1 MTTII
6 KHIGLDDTDST
17 RRGCT
22 TYIAALLVEKLTKLG
37 ATFIDYPSLVR
48 LNPNVPWKTRGNG
61 ALCLR
66 ISHDGALELRLK
78 ETVVST
84 VEQHSDLENEGTDPG
99 VVFFNSAR
107 MPREM
112 QDFAQNTITGIS
124 NIKEAVKLLRKYGG
138 EAVAF
143 KDGRG
148 IIGALAAVGETF
160 QSDHTFEIIAYRMP
174 ENYGTT
180 RRVNETS
187 IFEMDKATK
196 PFTFNNVDEERRRV
210 IITPRGPDPILF
222 GIRGESPEVV
232 KDAFQIVKTLEPV
245 ERWVVFRT
253 NQGTDAHL
261 GRVKELSQIRP
272 YSSIVAKGSVSS
284 SPRMI
289 RGKHVIFSIED
300 LGSEVDCAAYEPTGV
315 LRSIARK
322 LIVGD
327 QVEVYGGV
335 RPRSNGKPLTINLE
349 KIRLIK
355 PAPQVTYRNPV
366 CLKCGAR
373 LKSMGREKGFRCD
386 KCGTR
391 YPTFTKMAIRV
402 KREIGKGLYMTS
414 TRSQRHLTKPSS
426 RYGMEKQRRKV
437 EGLVDEWHFP

>member
-1 MTTII
+1 MTAIT

-22 TYIAALLVEKLTKLG
+22 TYIAALLAEKLTKLG

-66 ISHDGALELRLK
+66 ISHDDALELQIK

-99 VVFFNSAR
+99 VVFFNSVTI
-107 MPREM
+107 PREI

-124 NIKEAVKLLRKYGG
+124 NIKEAVKLLQKYRG
-138 EAVAF
+138 EAVAL

-160 QSDHTFEIIAYRMP
+160 QSDHTFEVIAYRTP
-174 ENYGTT
+174 ENYGTR
-180 RRVNETS
+180 RRVDETS

-196 PFTFNNVDEERRRV
+196 PNTFNNVDEERRRV
-210 IITPRGPDPILF
+210 TITPRGPDPILF
-222 GIRGESPEVV
+222 GIRGESPEVL
-232 KDAFQIVKTLEPV
+232 KNAFQIVKNLEPV

-261 GRVKELSQIRP
+261 VRVKELSQIRP
-272 YSSIVAKGSVSS
+272 LSSVIAKGSVSS
-284 SPRMI
+284 PPRMI
-289 RGKHVIFSIED
+289 RGRHVIFSVKD
-300 LGSEVDCAAYEPTGV
+300 LDSEVDCAAYEPTGV
-315 LRSIARK
+315 LCSVARK

-335 RPRSNGKPLTINLE
+335 RPRSNDRPLTINLE

-366 CLKCGAR
+366 CLKCGTR
-373 LKSMGREKGFRCD
+373 LKSMGKDKGFRCD
-386 KCGTR
+386 KCGAR
-391 YPTFTKMAIRV
+391 YLTFTKTVVRV
-402 KREIGKGLYMTS
+402 KRDIKRGLYMTS

-426 RYGMEKQRRKV
+426 RYGLEKQRGKV
-437 EGLVDEWHFP
+437 EGLVDGWHFP